1 MLGCGLL
8 LMTAGMYF
16 YSRIGAGG
24 SSIQYI
30 MVPGLL
36 TAAGIGFSIVPSTIA
51 ATHAADPER
60 AGLAAGLGQHRH
72 VRSGSGSGWR

>member
-1 MLGCGLL
+1 MLGGGLL

-24 SSIQYI
+24 SSIQYV

-51 ATHAADPER
+51 ATRAADPER
-60 AGLAAGLGQHRH
+60 AGLAAGLGQLRR
-72 VRSGSGSGWR
+72 VRSGSGSGSR